1 VLVSGTKETALIRVL
16 PSQRLYRIPLE
27 RLSAP
32 DQEYARSSAR
42 DLDDF
47 DAEYPPVANH
57 WPQRA
62 EGRTR
67 PLNLKKKPDGSGW
80 TTTHYDFTTDGE
92 LAPEMAEALAITCEA
107 VDVAIS
113 SSPLPL
119 LWGGTTG
126 RSAPSIFILL
136 WRTSNRPA
144 RRKTGVPFRRIGRTK
159 FTCPCPP

>member
-1 VLVSGTKETALIRVL
+1 MSDHD
-16 PSQRLYRIPLE
+16 
-27 RLSAP
+27 P
-32 DQEYARSSAR
+32 DREFVRSRAR

-80 TTTHYDFTTDGE
+80 TTTHYDFRTDGE
-92 LAPEMAEALAITCEA
+92 LSPEMAEALAVTCEA

-119 LWGGTTG
+119 LWGRDHGKERPVYIYSSLANFKSTG
-126 RSAPSIFILL
+126 AQENWGAF
-136 WRTSNRPA
+136 
-144 RRKTGVPFRRIGRTK
+144 
-159 FTCPCPP
+159 